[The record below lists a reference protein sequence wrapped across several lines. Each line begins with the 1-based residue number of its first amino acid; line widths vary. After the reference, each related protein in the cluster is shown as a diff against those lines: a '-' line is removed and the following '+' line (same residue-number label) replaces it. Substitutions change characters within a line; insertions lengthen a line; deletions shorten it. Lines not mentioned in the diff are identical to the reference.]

1 MIARLTALQ
10 TRGGDPKLEGA
21 EMLTRRNLLLNASAL
36 VVAAPRLSFAQVAPP
51 TILKL
56 RRRTIEVNGKPASLL
71 GIERDGGVQG
81 VTTHVGDRFRVRV
94 ENELNEPSLVHWH
107 GLTAPWREDGVPFVS
122 ALPIPPGGKADYDF
136 PLTFGGT
143 YWMHSHYG
151 LQEQSLMDAP
161 LIIRPS
167 GGGEDRQDVVVGL
180 NDFSFTP
187 AKEIFASLK
196 GRAKARPAAQTSR
209 SKPPMSTMPM
219 PTAAPDL
226 NDVKYDAYLANE
238 RTLADPEVVKVE
250 KGGRVRLRIINASAM
265 TNFHV
270 DLGALDGT
278 LVAADGHDVLP
289 MQGHSFP
296 VACAQRV
303 DIFLELPKGG
313 AEAFPVF
320 FVVEGEKRRAGVILA
335 PPGASVGRVEAMAP
349 EPSAPL
355 DLALESQL
363 RAAWPLIQRKADR
376 VIPVDLTGDMAAYV
390 WTINNSAWNGKTP
403 SFAVKAG
410 ERVELAMTNR
420 TMMSHPMHLHGH
432 VFQVV
437 EIDGR
442 RLSGA
447 MRDTVLV
454 PPKARVTVAFDANNP
469 GLWAFHC
476 HLLYHAQAGMFS
488 TLHYV

>member
-1 MIARLTALQ
+1 MIARHRLVADNNSTIA
-10 TRGGDPKLEGA
+10 GV
-21 EMLTRRNLLLNASAL
+21 EMLTRRRLLMNATAL
-36 VVAAPRLSFAQVAPP
+36 AVAAPRSSFAEASTP

-56 RRRTIEVNGKPASLL
+56 RRRTIEVYGKPASLL
-71 GIERDGGVQG
+71 GIERDAGVAGIATQ
-81 VTTHVGDRFRVRV
+81 VGDHFRVRV
-94 ENELNEPSLVHWH
+94 ENELNEPSLIHWH
-107 GLTAPWREDGVPFVS
+107 GMTPPWRQDGVPFVS
-122 ALPIPPGGKADYDF
+122 APPIPPGGKADYDF

-151 LQEQSLMDAP
+151 FQEQSLMDAP
-161 LIIRPS
+161 LIILPPGRDA
-167 GGGEDRQDVVVGL
+167 DRQEIVITL

-187 AKEIFASLK
+187 AQQIFASLR
-196 GRAKARPAAQTSR
+196 GRAKARSATQTQRARPMRAMSMPA
-209 SKPPMSTMPM
+209 
-219 PTAAPDL
+219 AAPDL
-226 NDVKYDAYLANE
+226 NDVNYDAYLANE

-250 KGGRVRLRIINASAM
+250 NGGRLRLRIINGSAM

-270 DLGALDGT
+270 DLGALEGT
-278 LVAADGHDVLP
+278 LAAVDGHDVLP
-289 MQGHSFP
+289 MRGRYFP
-296 VACAQRV
+296 IACAQRL
-303 DIFLELPKGG
+303 DIFLDLPKS

-320 FVVEGEKRRAGVILA
+320 FVVEGEKRRAGVVLA

-355 DLALESQL
+355 DLTFESQL
-363 RAAWPLIQRKADR
+363 RAARPLTERKADR
-376 VIPVDLTGDMAAYV
+376 VLPIALTGDMAAYV
-390 WTINNSAWNGKTP
+390 WSINNVVWNGKTP
-403 SFAVKAG
+403 SFPVKAG

-432 VFQVV
+432 IFQVV

-447 MRDTVLV
+447 MRDTMLV
-454 PPKARVTVAFDANNP
+454 PPRTRVTIAFDANNP

-488 TLHYV
+488 TIGYV